1 MNTTDLT
8 YNIINAAY
16 EVHNILG
23 TGFNER
29 VYCVSLYHEL
39 TLRNYVAELEKPIKV
54 YYKKKNVGLYK
65 ADIFVENCIII
76 ETKCVD
82 TIINA
87 HIKQAVPACFFRK
100 KKQTRVKNYL
110 ASTGLMD
117 ALIINFKKQS
127 VIVKHVYP

>member
-16 EVHNILG
+16 EVHNTLG
-23 TGFNER
+23 IGFNER

-87 HIKQAVPACFFRK
+87 HIKQ
-100 KKQTRVKNYL
+100 VKNYL